1 MATMHEI
8 TIGRD
13 ESELLN
19 YLEEFDLDY
28 FRKSYLSA
36 TSEEERCRVDDL
48 FINRWEL
55 FEYSD
60 GQSEKLFTKKLEIQ
74 HKIISQIRGL
84 PWPIDRKMEILNKH
98 IEFMNAVSS
107 DVIDIHGSKISRTTL
122 ILYKWTQPSTSY
134 SALQADTIENVINFQ
149 GPVTYSFLFY
159 GAYSVIPIGTKNSIN
174 VYDMR
179 IAYFIAQIGI
189 LLISYVYILNRIS
202 RHRQKTNRK
211 TISSRTNYLFSWQ
224 LFTRW
229 DYLITSANSASEKK
243 QSIKTQFRE
252 YIGDVTERDKP
263 SRPLIIHIIMGIISN
278 FLVLLTWISCGA
290 AILLTLRAYECYL
303 KNTNNIIIRY
313 MVSLVIAGSNIVA
326 PFLFDLFAKI
336 ENYKAGTQLKLKL
349 FRVMVMYLLNMSVL
363 MFTLF
368 GLTPVAG
375 TAQNPLFCGNV
386 TIGSSNVSCWET
398 SVGQELMK
406 VSVIDLYAV
415 FVGIFFE
422 ILRAAFV
429 RSFPGLRDGTIENPP
444 PYPEFELAKSVLQL
458 IYSQG
463 LACIV
468 VSPDCGPY
476 RSFVG
481 MTLYQIIDDFVR
493 RSPEGVRTFFEY
505 ITQTFVIIPLIIL
518 LVLIVIYF
526 RDLSASYKTLS
537 NDLRVQL
544 QKLTVR
550 NTYLFH
556 ILTVQNKPYY
566 GDRYRTVSYLDQD
579 RIHVADNKLGPF
591 SYHYLHTEKL
601 RKRELSSNAIRQ
613 KSKVSSQVAID
624 GRYLQSN
631 TPASDQQDSE
641 NLRSS
646 LQIDFHSFGGKG
658 SALNDISSGERLS
671 ITPPFDTPNTTVD
684 ETQISEPVQANQI
697 SITTNRSLSLTES
710 AMDPNRSG
718 ENTKTELAQAK
729 TSSSSHSLNDLMTRM
744 KNNPSDL
751 TREEMQRVLNSLPT
765 NARQAVSEMYYKYKA
780 KMRK

>member
-1 MATMHEI
+1 
-8 TIGRD
+8 
-13 ESELLN
+13 
-19 YLEEFDLDY
+19 
-28 FRKSYLSA
+28 
-36 TSEEERCRVDDL
+36 
-48 FINRWEL
+48 
-55 FEYSD
+55 
-60 GQSEKLFTKKLEIQ
+60 
-74 HKIISQIRGL
+74 
-84 PWPIDRKMEILNKH
+84 
-98 IEFMNAVSS
+98 
-107 DVIDIHGSKISRTTL
+107 
-122 ILYKWTQPSTSY
+122 
-134 SALQADTIENVINFQ
+134 
-149 GPVTYSFLFY
+149 
-159 GAYSVIPIGTKNSIN
+159 
-174 VYDMR
+174 
-179 IAYFIAQIGI
+179 
-189 LLISYVYILNRIS
+189 
-202 RHRQKTNRK
+202 
-211 TISSRTNYLFSWQ
+211 
-224 LFTRW
+224 
-229 DYLITSANSASEKK
+229 
-243 QSIKTQFRE
+243 
-252 YIGDVTERDKP
+252 
-263 SRPLIIHIIMGIISN
+263 MGIISN
-278 FLVLLTWISCGA
+278 FLVLLTWIACGA

-336 ENYKAGTQLKLKL
+336 ENYKVGTQLKLKL

-386 TIGSSNVSCWET
+386 TIGSSN
-398 SVGQELMK
+398 
-406 VSVIDLYAV
+406 
-415 FVGIFFE
+415 
-422 ILRAAFV
+422 
-429 RSFPGLRDGTIENPP
+429 PP

-463 LACIV
+463 LAWLGVFFAPALPALAMVKCGIIFYVRGWSVKTVNIAPSIV

-476 RSFVG
+476 R
-481 MTLYQIIDDFVR
+481 
-493 RSPEGVRTFFEY
+493 
-505 ITQTFVIIPLIIL
+505 
-518 LVLIVIYF
+518 LIVLYF

-544 QKLTVR
+544 QKAVSSDTRRL
-550 NTYLFH
+550 LA
-556 ILTVQNKPYY
+556 IQNKPYY

-613 KSKVSSQVAID
+613 KSKVSSLVAID

-671 ITPPFDTPNTTVD
+671 TTPPFDTPNTTVD
-684 ETQISEPVQANQI
+684 ETQISEPVQADQI